1 MSAGPWI
8 SGKDDG
14 EYVINHP
21 LAIGDVVEFEATD
34 PKGEVSKAILV
45 IENLGPADRYYMGHF
60 VAASEKGYTDW
71 MFKKDGHP
79 VPGLYKIYANKGDDK
94 DKKLGKEKVDHI
106 LKYRVLVTGQEPIC
120 LAPCKSARVTGTM
133 YMAVE
138 RLRRGELNSA
148 LFSKTATR
156 KQTTVNIVYT
166 TLTAPII
173 QLKTSHLSS

>member
-1 MSAGPWI
+1 MHEAAGTCRFQHV
-8 SGKDDG
+8 SFAS
-14 EYVINHP
+14 